1 MIYYSK
7 NIYTEVTEKNVD
19 ASSSTH
25 LQDWVNI
32 KKMAQSPVKFPLP
45 CRALLGKT
53 QCSNFKH
60 IFDIGMTSLDL
71 FGEIYKLVF
80 FLLLAPFVI
89 R

>member
-25 LQDWVNI
+25 LQDRVNI
-32 KKMAQSPVKFPLP
+32 KKMAQGPVKFPLP
-45 CRALLGKT
+45 CRALIGKT
-53 QCSNFKH
+53 Q
-60 IFDIGMTSLDL
+60 
-71 FGEIYKLVF
+71 
-80 FLLLAPFVI
+80 